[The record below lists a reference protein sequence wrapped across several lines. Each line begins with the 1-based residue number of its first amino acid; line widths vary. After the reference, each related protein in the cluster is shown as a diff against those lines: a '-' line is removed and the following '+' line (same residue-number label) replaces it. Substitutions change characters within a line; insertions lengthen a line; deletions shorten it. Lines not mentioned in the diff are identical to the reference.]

1 MDLNR
6 AEFDVLAQGL
16 YQVAREI
23 PDKWGHVQ
31 NNAYDN
37 ELKRYCNIFAVQS
50 LEELNRHIRQFD
62 VDHQKYYKKR
72 WFATKCAD
80 CDEYL
85 FYSNDNIVHN
95 PNRYDKE
102 WDILIND
109 HIKFDVK
116 GTVIPAE
123 MRDDYQTVLA
133 DPSDMIKFFYDKQS
147 RGVRYDMQNRLFIVH
162 HSLTG
167 EDRSKRIRACWGI
180 KEKIYKR
187 YAQEAEN
194 IEFKEYEGCVAS
206 VIFIVETEPGVIKY
220 KIDGLDNDLVTS

>member
-6 AEFDVLAQGL
+6 AQFDVLAQGL
-16 YQVAREI
+16 YQIARAI

-31 NNAYDN
+31 NNAYDD
-37 ELKRYCNIFAVQS
+37 ELKDVCDIFAVQS
-50 LEELNRHIRQFD
+50 LEELNEHIGQFD
-62 VDHQKYYKKR
+62 VDHQQYYKKR

-85 FYSNDNIVHN
+85 FYRNDNIVHN
-95 PNRYDKE
+95 PNRFDKK
-102 WDILIND
+102 WDIRINN
-109 HIKFDVK
+109 HIQFDVK

-123 MRDDYQTVLA
+123 MRDDYKAVLA

-180 KEKIYKR
+180 KEKIYER

-194 IEFKEYEGCVAS
+194 IEFKEYEGCLAS

-220 KIDGLDNDLVTS
+220 KIDGLDNDLVTI